1 MLARVSE
8 LEAFRRWE
16 LDEESDVEAFRRYV
30 LLDQPSE
37 AMLAGTA
44 LHDVLEHIL
53 PGASLDEVK
62 SQGFTFRFKGDI
74 ALPACSIR
82 ELRAYKD
89 YGPLTVTGKLD
100 ANEGRRVE
108 DHKSTAYFSAD
119 KYLEGYQWRFYLDLF
134 DADTFRWNV
143 FPLTPVRGEER
154 TYEIRECHR
163 LEQYRYPGMADDC
176 MALAARFYDFARKH
190 LPELNER
197 TVSA

>member
-16 LDEESDVEAFRRYV
+16 LDEESDVEALRRYI
-30 LLDQPSE
+30 LLDEPSE

-44 LHDVLEHIL
+44 LHDVLEHVKA
-53 PGASLDEVK
+53 GDTLDEAS

-74 ALPACSIR
+74 ALPACGIR
-82 ELRAYKD
+82 ELRAYKQ

-108 DHKSTAYFSAD
+108 DHKSTAYFNAD
-119 KYLEGYQWRFYLDLF
+119 KYLEGYQWRLYLDIF

-163 LEQYRYPGMADDC
+163 LEQYRYPAMHADC
-176 MALAARFYDFARKH
+176 AALAERFHQFAVVH
-190 LPELNER
+190 LPELRDR
-197 TVSA
+197 TL